1 MQGPLERQV
10 GEQGSFL
17 LIFLSIGNEAEKMA
31 FLRIFFIADTPT
43 IWPKSIL
50 SVFSLFDKAFP
61 FTNPEGLSFEHYSL
75 FLQALLSP
83 CCAKKQDISM
93 AFKLCDCW
101 D

>member
-61 FTNPEGLSFEHYSL
+61 IYKSRRIIF
-75 FLQALLSP
+75 
-83 CCAKKQDISM
+83 
-93 AFKLCDCW
+93 
-101 D
+101 